1 MAGMALLYT
10 DTTRTSYIHYAY
22 SIHHTHT
29 HTHTLHTHTHTH
41 YIHYTNYILSFMG
54 VNTLLLLLLITLLLK
69 VLNPSCCNVLKIKTV
84 MCKTINVKVFSS
96 WQKPI
101 SPNGWWKLK
110 GTCPSYDPSLY
121 TVNTHIDIQFIYV
134 LHSLII
140 IYKITYKC
148 FR

>member
-1 MAGMALLYT
+1 MHIAYT
-10 DTTRTSYIHYAY
+10 
-22 SIHHTHT
+22 THT
-29 HTHTLHTHTHTH
+29 HYTH

-54 VNTLLLLLLITLLLK
+54 VNILLLITLFLK
-69 VLNPSCCNVLKIKTV
+69 VLNPSCCKVLNIKTV

-101 SPNGWWKLK
+101 SPHVWWQLK
-110 GTCPSYDPSLY
+110 GTCPSYNPSLY
-121 TVNTHIDIQFIYV
+121 TANTYIQFIYV

-148 FR
+148 FRSDLFLLFFIQYYRQHIYISADNKSACSR